1 MRTKTVQNISLSELS
16 FIIFSNQFS
25 IDLQRE
31 AYEELKRRF
40 SKKTFSLEAFI
51 EYEKDT
57 IEKRGCNIDDYL
69 ISENAS
75 ISLLL
80 KLYFSKVYKKEIFQH
95 GNLLFSENL
104 LCHSDGEKTFFV
116 KALRYELKRLE
127 NTKSPFL
134 SSSECEI
141 LEKVMEALNERINKK
156 QPLWYETS
164 LTECTWDIMTD
175 SLITLFPA
183 ISYLS
188 VYNFLLQDLAKLA
201 PQKRAIMNS
210 MKRATVDHSIF
221 HNEELKRNLVR

>member
-1 MRTKTVQNISLSELS
+1 MKTKNVQNISLSELS
-16 FIIFSNQFS
+16 FIIFSNKFS
-25 IDLQRE
+25 IDLQKD

-40 SKKTFSLEAFI
+40 SKKTFSLEAFL
-51 EYEKDT
+51 EYEKAT
-57 IEKRGCNIDDYL
+57 IEKRGSNINDYL
-69 ISENAS
+69 ISDSAS

-80 KLYFSKVYKKEIFQH
+80 RLYFSMVYKKELFQH

-104 LCHSDGEKTFFV
+104 LCHSDGENTFFV
-116 KALRYELKRLE
+116 KALRYELRRLE

-134 SSSECEI
+134 SSSECEV

-156 QPLWYETS
+156 QPIWYESS

-175 SLITLFPA
+175 SLITIIPV

-188 VYNFLLQDLAKLA
+188 VYNFLLQDLTKLT
-201 PQKRAIMNS
+201 PQKRAIMKS
-210 MKRATVDHSIF
+210 MKTATVDHSIF

>member
-1 MRTKTVQNISLSELS
+1 MKTKNIQNISLSELS

-25 IDLQRE
+25 IDLQKD

-40 SKKTFSLEAFI
+40 SKKTFSLEAFL
-51 EYEKDT
+51 EYEKTT
-57 IEKRGCNIDDYL
+57 IEKRGSNINDYL
-69 ISENAS
+69 ISDNAS

-80 KLYFSKVYKKEIFQH
+80 RLYFSMVYKKELFQH

-104 LCHSDGEKTFFV
+104 LCHSDGENTFFV
-116 KALRYELKRLE
+116 KAL
-127 NTKSPFL
+127 SPFL
-134 SSSECEI
+134 SSSECEV

-156 QPLWYETS
+156 QPIWYESS
-164 LTECTWDIMTD
+164 LTECTWDIMAD
-175 SLITLFPA
+175 SLITIIPV

-201 PQKRAIMNS
+201 PQKRAIMKS
-210 MKRATVDHSIF
+210 MKTATVDHSIF

>member
-25 IDLQRE
+25 IDLQRD

-51 EYEKDT
+51 EYEKAT
-57 IEKRGCNIDDYL
+57 IEKRGANIDDYL

-75 ISLLL
+75 INLLL
-80 KLYFSKVYKKEIFQH
+80 KLYFSMVYKKEIFQH

-116 KALRYELKRLE
+116 KALKNELKRLE

-134 SSSECEI
+134 SSSDCEI

-156 QPLWYETS
+156 QPLWYESS
-164 LTECTWDIMTD
+164 LTECTWDIMTN
-175 SLITLFPA
+175 SLITIIPVLN
-183 ISYLS
+183 YLS

-210 MKRATVDHSIF
+210 MKAATVDHSIF
-221 HNEELKRNLVR
+221 HNVELKRNLTR